1 MQVNGCPNNAARSRA
16 AAINAPCC
24 EQRQSVRSSVAEIAD
39 SASRSAAPKLAM
51 HQRKEMRRAARSR
64 VPDAS
69 HDSHVTTKT
78 RRATPRN
85 PRRPVC
91 QKPAAP
97 AATPCQAAT
106 GARTPSTHCL
116 RSRRSAGGSHS
127 ARRRRLIEQPT
138 ANSLPP
144 PKRAAQRTLP
154 TSCQSGDHN
163 HGLHAPR
170 ETKTPGP
177 AAGRRR

>member
-91 QKPAAP
+91 QSRQRPPQRRAKRLRARAHHRRIVCVAADRQGAATAP
-97 AATPCQAAT
+97 AVDASSSSRRQTACHH
-106 GARTPSTHCL
+106 PSAQRSA
-116 RSRRSAGGSHS
+116 RSRRVV
-127 ARRRRLIEQPT
+127 
-138 ANSLPP
+138 
-144 PKRAAQRTLP
+144 KR
-154 TSCQSGDHN
+154 GDNH
-163 HGLHAPR
+163 HGLDAPR
-170 ETKTPGP
+170 EAEAPSATTS
-177 AAGRRR
+177 